1 MDVLLKPKLLANL
14 SYIYIYILFNG
25 LFEESFMNI
34 YLTYITINRMIVLPW
49 ILNLYVIISILNV
62 RLQIKPHQIPQN
74 LIDLFN
80 VVHIGEGLRYDRS
93 VN

>member
-1 MDVLLKPKLLANL
+1 
-14 SYIYIYILFNG
+14 
-25 LFEESFMNI
+25 MNI

>member
-1 MDVLLKPKLLANL
+1 M
-14 SYIYIYILFNG
+14 
-25 LFEESFMNI
+25 FEESFMNI

>member
-1 MDVLLKPKLLANL
+1 MYL
-14 SYIYIYILFNG
+14 IYIYILFNG

>member
-1 MDVLLKPKLLANL
+1 
-14 SYIYIYILFNG
+14 
-25 LFEESFMNI
+25 
-34 YLTYITINRMIVLPW
+34 MIVLPW